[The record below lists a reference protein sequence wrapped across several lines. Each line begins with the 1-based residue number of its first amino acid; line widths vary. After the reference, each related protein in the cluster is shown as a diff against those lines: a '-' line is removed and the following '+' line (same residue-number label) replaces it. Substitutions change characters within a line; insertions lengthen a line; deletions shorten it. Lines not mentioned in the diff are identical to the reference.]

1 MRKAFLIFLAVLL
14 VGSVMSVIAVAQQ
27 QAQAVKNPNTIVVD
41 TIAGWDSL
49 DPAYAYD
56 TASGELIFN
65 TYENLID
72 YVGGSTSQFQPMLAT
87 VVPSEQNGLITF
99 GPDGKTEYIDF
110 PIRKVVTF
118 HNGDVLTP
126 ADVAYSLQRLI
137 ILDVTAGPAWMVDYP
152 LLGTYDFSSFVEKV
166 ASDLGVKA
174 QFDKDLANYDASK
187 PDTYTAVMKQVDT
200 EAATRVEKMIQVK
213 GNSVEITLPMPV
225 PYFMSIL
232 AHSASWTAIVD
243 KAFVVSKGGW
253 DGNPATWRKF
263 HDPTKESMALYNVEN
278 GTGPWKL
285 ESLDPT
291 AGFTL
296 VRNDNYWN
304 KAAYPT
310 MFATDSSGQYLSTDI
325 NKVVEN
331 YVSEWST
338 RRLAFQNGDCDI
350 VYVPMQ
356 YKTQVMG
363 MQGARTLGFL
373 PSGIDVAIFFNF
385 GIPTQGNPLVGSG
398 KLDGNGI
405 PSDFFMDI
413 NVRKGFEYAF
423 DWQTFIKDALL
434 GEGVQA
440 RGPIV
445 NSVKYY
451 NPNQPV
457 YAMDLAKAAQ
467 YFKKAFDGKLWQ
479 VGFKFTI
486 EWNTGNDVRKTAASI
501 LADNLMKI
509 NPKFQVE
516 LASKPWGAGYL
527 DDYKASKLPLFIIGW
542 LWDYPDAD
550 DWAVPYMNSQGTY
563 GGPVSISKLGD
574 VSKQLD
580 QLCQAGASTLDPAKR
595 QAAYYQIQ
603 QIAYDQATAIFV
615 ADETARHWERTWV
628 NNYEYNAIWPGQ
640 NFSVMSK
647 SATGA
652 PNYSEL
658 LGTVSIPGALVL
670 KDVQPGM
677 TVIGTWDAA
686 TKTANGIIIKQW

>member
-1 MRKAFLIFLAVLL
+1 MRKAFLVFLAVLL
-14 VGSVMSVIAVAQQ
+14 LGSVMSVVAAAQ
-27 QAQAVKNPNTIVVD
+27 QAQTVKNPNTIVLD

-87 VVPSEQNGLITF
+87 VVPTEDNGLITL
-99 GPDGKTEYIDF
+99 GPDKKTEYIDF
-110 PIRKVVTF
+110 PIRKGVTF
-118 HNGDVLTP
+118 HNGDTLTP
-126 ADVAYSLQRLI
+126 EDVAYSLQRLI
-137 ILDVTAGPAWMVDYP
+137 VLDVTAGPAWMVDYP
-152 LLGTYDFSSFVEKV
+152 LLGTYSFSSYVEKV
-166 ASDLGVKA
+166 ASDLGVKD

-200 EAATRVEKMIQVK
+200 EAATRVENMIKVK
-213 GNSVEITLPMPV
+213 GDSVEIILPQPV

-232 AHSASWTAIVD
+232 AHSASWTAAVD
-243 KAFVVSKGGW
+243 KAFVISKGGW
-253 DGNPATWRKF
+253 DGSAATWRKYT
-263 HDPTKESMALYNVEN
+263 DPQKEDMPLYNVEN
-278 GTGPWKL
+278 GTGPW
-285 ESLDPT
+285 EVQNIDPT
-291 AGFTL
+291 SGYTL

-304 KAAYPT
+304 KSAYPT
-310 MFATDSSGQYLSTDI
+310 MYATDGSGNYLSTDI

-331 YVSEWST
+331 YVSEWSD

-350 VYVPMQ
+350 VYVPTQ
-356 YKTQVMG
+356 YKDQVMG
-363 MQGARTLGFL
+363 MEGVRTLGYL
-373 PSGIDVAIFFNF
+373 PAGEDTAMFFNYN
-385 GIPTQGNPLVGSG
+385 IPTQGNPLVGSG

-405 PSDFFMDI
+405 PADFFTDI

-423 DWQTFIKDALL
+423 DWQTYIKDAWL
-434 GEGVQA
+434 GEAVQA

-445 NSVKYY
+445 NSVKFY

-457 YAMDLAKAAQ
+457 YSMDLEKAAE

-479 VGFKFTI
+479 VGFTFTI
-486 EWNTGNDVRKTAASI
+486 EWNTGNSQRKTAASI

-509 NPKFQVE
+509 NPKFHVE

-527 DDYKASKLPLFIIGW
+527 DDYKAGKLPVFIIGW

-550 DWAVPYMNSQGTY
+550 DWVVPYVNSEGTY
-563 GGPVSISKLGD
+563 GGPTSISKLGD
-574 VSKQLD
+574 ISTQLD
-580 QLCQAGASTLDPAKR
+580 QLCQEGSSTLDPAKR
-595 QAAYYQIQ
+595 QAAYYKIQ
-603 QIAYDQATAIFV
+603 QICYDQALGIYLVDVTG
-615 ADETARHWERTWV
+615 RHWERTWV
-628 NNYEYNAIWPGQ
+628 NSYEYNPIWPGQ

-647 SATGA
+647 SADGA

-658 LGTVSIPGALVL
+658 LETVNIPGAQVL
-670 KDVQPGM
+670 KDVQPGE

-686 TKTANGIIIKQW
+686 TKTANGIIIEQW